1 MIVTWIQD
9 PVAGPAGSAAAAAA
23 DATTTADQ
31 FFQFQNMPALW
42 VVGLVV
48 VPLVIGFAWWSYGGL
63 TRIEPGTRAVL
74 SVLRGLAILV
84 CLFAIA
90 QPILEIRHYT
100 QIQSQVHILVD
111 DSASMQLQDTYPDAE
126 QKVSLRAAS
135 GIDDLSTLT
144 RSELVHRVLEKTG
157 GLVEELRKTHVVR
170 LFRFTRKPL
179 PVKDLTELTSKGT
192 SSPIGDALDLH
203 LSAVGATPL
212 DAVILVSDGRSN
224 VGLPPIEVASKYRA
238 ADLSLHTIGVGDS
251 NPPRNVRIIG
261 PAGPKEA
268 LRQEE
273 VVFDIKVVAEGME
286 RRPVNV
292 TLEASR
298 NGGPYTKVDTRP
310 ARLGK
315 DGEPLRVRAIHAFQD
330 AGDYTLRFK
339 VTEFPEETHL
349 EDNVDVRFLRVN
361 DEKIRVLYLEDVPRW
376 EYRYIHKGL
385 KRVDESIVMQSYLF
399 DASGDFHQEHSDGLR
414 NLVDIPRTK
423 KELFQ
428 YHAILI
434 GDIDPQRLGT
444 TEEQRNLWM
453 RLLVEF
459 VEFGGGVGFIFGDG
473 FMPEAYRGTILQDLM
488 PVVLESLADYQK
500 AKGRIDRIEKFRLEL
515 SNPAAPHDI
524 ALLTRDI
531 PHNARLFERDLEGLR
546 VYYPVQQP
554 KAGAQVILRHPVHKN
569 RFGKRA
575 VATVGSYSRGRTF
588 FMATDETWLWRKN
601 FGEYY
606 HDTFWR
612 NVVRHLAENRL
623 RRRDDRVDLRL
634 NKVVAETGE
643 PIKIMLTKHDDQLRP
658 SAEREAVVFLRRAD
672 SEPDRRVLRAVPGE
686 LGNYQGTFTLDRPA
700 SISVLV
706 FDNDNPSDKVLA
718 REDVLVKIPD
728 RELKHSSQDR
738 ATLETTAQ
746 ASKGG
751 RYVFLGNAAELAK
764 DFRDRRAPDTEIRRE
779 VQTLW
784 DKWWILAVVLG
795 LLAAEWIL
803 RKRARLV

>member
-1 MIVTWIQD
+1 MIAHLIQD
-9 PVAGPAGSAAAAAA
+9 PGRETGDAA
-23 DATTTADQ
+23 TSADQ

-42 VVGLVV
+42 IVGLVI

-63 TRIEPGTRAVL
+63 ARIAPRTRGVL
-74 SVLRGLAILV
+74 SVLRGLAILL

-111 DSASMQLQDTYPDAE
+111 DSASMQRRDTYPDAK
-126 QKVSLRAAS
+126 QQVSLRAAS
-135 GIDDLSTLT
+135 GVDELSSHS
-144 RSELVHRVLEKTG
+144 RSELVQRVLEKED
-157 GLVEELRKTHVVR
+157 GLIAELSKTHSVR
-170 LFRFTRKPL
+170 LFRFMRKPL
-179 PVKDLTELTSKGT
+179 PIQNLKELTAKGPT
-192 SSPIGDALDLH
+192 SPIGDALDLH
-203 LSAVGATPL
+203 LAAVGATPL

-224 VGLPPIEVASKYRA
+224 VGLPPLEVASKYRA
-238 ADLSLHTIGVGDS
+238 ADLSLYTVGVGDP

-286 RRPVNV
+286 KRPVNV

-298 NGGPYTKVDTRP
+298 NGGVFSKVDTKP

-315 DGEPLRVRAIHAFQD
+315 DGEPIRVRTLHAFQE
-330 AGDYTLRFK
+330 AGDYTLHFK
-339 VTEFPEETHL
+339 VSEFPEETSL
-349 EDNVDVRFLRVN
+349 EDNIDVRFLRVN
-361 DEKIRVLYLEDVPRW
+361 DEKIHVLYLEDVPRW
-376 EYRYIHKGL
+376 EYRYIHRGL

-399 DASGDFHQEHSDGLR
+399 DASGDFHQEHSDGLS
-414 NLVDIPRTK
+414 NLVDIPRTR
-423 KELFQ
+423 EEMFR
-428 YHAILI
+428 YHVILL
-434 GDIDPQRLGT
+434 GDIDPQRFGT
-444 TEEQRNLWM
+444 TEEQRNRWM

-459 VEFGGGVGFIFGDG
+459 VEFGGGVGFIYGDR
-473 FMPEAYRGTILQDLM
+473 FMPEAYRGTVLQDLL
-488 PVVLESLADYQK
+488 PVVLESLAELEK
-500 AKGRIDRIEKFRLEL
+500 AEREINRIDKFRLEL
-515 SNPAAPHDI
+515 HNPGAPHDI
-524 ALLTRDI
+524 ALLTRDV

-554 KAGAQVILRHPVHKN
+554 KAGAEVILRHPVHKN

-575 VATVGSYSRGRTF
+575 VATAGPYSRGRTF
-588 FMATDETWLWRKN
+588 FMATDETWLWRKTY
-601 FGEYY
+601 GEFY

-634 NKVVAETGE
+634 NKVIAETGE
-643 PIKIMLTKHDDQLRP
+643 PVKIMLTKHDDELHP
-658 SAEREAVVFLRRAD
+658 SAEREATVFLRRSDA
-672 SEPDRRVLRAVPGE
+672 EPERRVLRAVPGE

-700 SISVLV
+700 SVSVLV
-706 FDNDNPSDKVLA
+706 FDNDNPGDKVLA

-728 RELKHSSQDR
+728 REMNHSSQDQ

-751 RYVFLGNAAELAK
+751 RYVFLGNARDLAV

-779 VQTLW
+779 VKTLW
-784 DKWWILAVVLG
+784 DKWWVLLVVLG
-795 LLAAEWIL
+795 LLAMEWLL